1 MTTAIRVLVADDE
14 RNLRELLV
22 RELTRKGHVA
32 VGVPDGQA
40 ALDALREEAADV
52 LLLDMKMPRV
62 EGIEVLR
69 LLQEYPEVPQVIVM
83 TGFQEVSTAVEA
95 MKLGAYDYLT
105 KPARIEELDILIRKA
120 AEKGRLIRQNV
131 VLRAQL
137 DPDPG
142 HGGIITKNA
151 EMDAVLRVIDRVAPT
166 DSSVLILGESG
177 TGKELIARAVHE
189 RSPRRDQAFVP
200 IHCGALPREVL
211 ESELFGHE
219 KGAFT
224 GAIGTKPGLIE
235 LADGGTLFLDEIG
248 EMEQDSQV
256 KLLRVLESRAF
267 FRVGGTRRRTVD
279 MRLVAATNRDLAEA
293 IKTNQFRQDLFYRI
307 NTITVSL
314 PPLREKREDIPLLV
328 KHFLEQ
334 NAAYGHKV
342 ISPAALACLEQYHW
356 PGNVRELQH
365 AIQRAVILS
374 TGEEI
379 QPDDLPNEVR
389 GGGAGAAGASG
400 GAAAAVPPGGSLEE
414 MERVHII
421 ATLKRVGGH
430 RAKAAALLG
439 IDPKTLYRKILG
451 YNITPEHARG

>member
-1 MTTAIRVLVADDE
+1 MTTPIRVLVADDE

-22 RELTRKGHVA
+22 RELTRKGHA
-32 VGVPDGQA
+32 ATGVPDGQS
-40 ALDALREEAADV
+40 ALDQLKEEIPDV

-62 EGIEVLR
+62 AGIDVLR
-69 LLQEYPEVPQVIVM
+69 ALQEYPEAPQVIVM
-83 TGFQEVSTAVEA
+83 TGFQVVSNAVEA

-131 VLRAQL
+131 VLKAQL
-137 DPDPG
+137 DPDSSRV
-142 HGGIITKNA
+142 GIITANSKM
-151 EMDAVLRVIDRVAPT
+151 EDVLRVVDRVAPT
-166 DSSVLILGESG
+166 DSSVLVLGESG
-177 TGKELIARAVHE
+177 TGKELVARAVHE
-189 RSPRRDQAFVP
+189 RSPRAPQAFVP

-248 EMEQDSQV
+248 EMELDSQV
-256 KLLRVLESRAF
+256 KLLRVLESRSF

-279 MRLVAATNRDLAEA
+279 MRLVAATNRDLGEA
-293 IKTNQFRQDLFYRI
+293 IKVNRFRQDLFYRI

-314 PPLREKREDIPLLV
+314 PPLRDRREDIGLLAR
-328 KHFLEQ
+328 HFLED
-334 NAAYGHKV
+334 NAAYGRKTLA
-342 ISPAALACLEQYHW
+342 PAALTSLERYDW

-374 TGEEI
+374 QGEVI
-379 QPDDLPNEVR
+379 QPEDLPGELQ
-389 GGGAGAAGASG
+389 GKAGPAEAPVGS
-400 GAAAAVPPGGSLEE
+400 SLEE
-414 MERVHII
+414 VERAHII

-430 RAKAAALLG
+430 RAKAAALLE

-451 YNITPEHARG
+451 YGISRDQA